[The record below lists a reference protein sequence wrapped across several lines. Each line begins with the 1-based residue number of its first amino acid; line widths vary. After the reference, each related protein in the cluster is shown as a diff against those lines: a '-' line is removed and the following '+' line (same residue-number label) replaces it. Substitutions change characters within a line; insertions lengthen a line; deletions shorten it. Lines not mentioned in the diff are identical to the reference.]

1 MTVLQIEMQAGNSL
15 PDASNN
21 VFEYE
26 IFIKSAIRDFSCYA
40 TSKFYITT
48 VFQIEMQAGSLLP
61 DASNN
66 VFKYNIFIKSAI
78 RYFLC
83 YAWMVK
89 HKYLVIIFGVYS

>member
-1 MTVLQIEMQAGNSL
+1 MI
-15 PDASNN
+15 
-21 VFEYE
+21 
-26 IFIKSAIRDFSCYA
+26 
-40 TSKFYITT
+40 

-83 YAWMVK
+83 YAWMVTHNYLVSVQLSFMLVFLYARVLKINRQRTIFSSLKAYYCHIEEHNIK
-89 HKYLVIIFGVYS
+89 HKL